1 VSKNTINK
9 GKIICIKVSK
19 GTINRTENLHK
30 VSMDTINKGQVTHVY
45 NKQKTDNLCK
55 SIQGYNK
62 QMADNLY
69 KSIQGYNK
77 QRNIPKT
84 HPVWKFIL
92 AKYQLFLK

>member
-1 VSKNTINK
+1 
-9 GKIICIKVSK
+9 
-19 GTINRTENLHK
+19 
-30 VSMDTINKGQVTHVY
+30 
-45 NKQKTDNLCK
+45 
-55 SIQGYNK
+55 
-62 QMADNLY
+62 MADNLY